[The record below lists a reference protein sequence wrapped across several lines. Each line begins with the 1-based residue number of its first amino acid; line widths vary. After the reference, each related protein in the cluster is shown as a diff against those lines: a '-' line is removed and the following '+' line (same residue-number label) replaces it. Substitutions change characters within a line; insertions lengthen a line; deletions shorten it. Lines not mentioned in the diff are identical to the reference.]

1 MYPHLNES
9 RTFLEFLKWTSVVV
23 VVELTI
29 FFASLLF
36 YHFYIFRK
44 KLSREIE
51 RIRLQAQKLERIT
64 KGEPEPEELS
74 PTQKSELLEAEPTQ
88 KSENEKPKKKKK
100 VTKKTKTAERKKET
114 KKKET
119 KKKTIRKTNSSNLRL
134 SLENTQMDD
143 YDPEPTTATLP
154 GIPPFNPLLS
164 PPTQESYYDN
174 DYNVQNADNS
184 PLLQKVPSDPDQIR
198 TASLNEKSAYSPRCN
213 RTQEKT
219 LEQMDDAD
227 MRTARDDL
235 WY

>member
-51 RIRLQAQKLERIT
+51 RI
-64 KGEPEPEELS
+64 
-74 PTQKSELLEAEPTQ
+74 TQKSELLEAEPTQ